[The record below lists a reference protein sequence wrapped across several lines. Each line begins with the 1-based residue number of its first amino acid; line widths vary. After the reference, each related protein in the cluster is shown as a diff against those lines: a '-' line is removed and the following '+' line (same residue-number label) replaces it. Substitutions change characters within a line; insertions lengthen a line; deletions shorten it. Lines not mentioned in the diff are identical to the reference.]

1 MDKQQPLVSII
12 TPCYNQGQYL
22 AESIDSVLTQTYP
35 NWELLI
41 VDDGST
47 DNSAEVAKTY
57 TAKDT
62 RVHYI
67 YQPNA
72 GPSAARNHG
81 VHESKGKYIQF
92 LDGDNKLASRCI
104 ELAVEH
110 MENNEETV
118 VFYSRVHYFG
128 VRNDEFVIRWT
139 GYADL
144 LCVNSIDCCCMVRR
158 TDFNRIGGFDEQM
171 RGYED
176 WEFFIRLLY
185 GRPNVYQHHDV
196 LFYYRI
202 TNSQISVNAQAA
214 KRADELYSYV
224 YEKNKEKYAA
234 IFGLP
239 VKAYID
245 SYYYKQALNGLLSS
259 KTYKAGKAVLAPLK
273 WLKRLFD
280 R

>member
-1 MDKQQPLVSII
+1 MDKQQPLVSVI
-12 TPCYNQGQYL
+12 TPCYNQGKYL
-22 AESIDSVLTQTYP
+22 AEAIDSVLAQTYA

-47 DNSAEVAKTY
+47 DNSAEVAKAY
-57 TAKDT
+57 AEKDA
-62 RVHYI
+62 RIHYI
-67 YQPNA
+67 YQSNA

-81 VHESKGKYIQF
+81 VRESKGTYIQL
-92 LDGDNKLASRCI
+92 LDGDNKLSARCV

-110 MENNEETV
+110 MESHKETV
-118 VFYSRVHYFG
+118 VFYSRVRYFG

-144 LCVNSIDCCCMVRR
+144 LCQNSIDCCCMVRR
-158 TDFNRIGGFDEQM
+158 TDFDSIGGFDEQM

-185 GRPNVYQHHDV
+185 GRPNVYQHPDV

-202 TNSQISVNAQAA
+202 TDSQTGVNAQAA
-214 KRADELYSYV
+214 KRAAELHNYI
-224 YEKNKEKYAA
+224 YEKNKEKYNA
-234 IFGLP
+234 ILGVP
-239 VKAYID
+239 IVAYTEARRLE
-245 SYYYKQALNGLLSS
+245 KELNGILAS
-259 KTYKAGKAVLAPLK
+259 KTYKTGKAVLAPVK
-273 WLKRLFD
+273 WLQQLFS